1 MNQTELK
8 AAWTAKWRAAL
19 DDREYRFSSPE
30 AHRTSCRWEAQEMF
44 AAGVVD
50 ETEKLEMDELAEA
63 AYWHAVEELVTL
75 EAGYLNGG
83 HYNVMPRNGGTC
95 IGKIINGTYSAA
107 EGKALGGFEARVFKE
122 NSGRHL
128 AFRFGGEPWPIDGLV
143 LTSNTGKQFDLV
155 LTAQFINGVVYPTID
170 DADTY
175 RALVNT
181 AQIALEAHDFDAYR
195 KARPL
200 LLGAEFISCVECH
213 DSFSLREDCKAC
225 AGNGFVPRV
234 NRQRSSSA

>member
-8 AAWTAKWRAAL
+8 AAWTAKWRATI
-19 DDREYRFSSPE
+19 DDHEYRLSNPE
-30 AHRTSCRWEAQEMF
+30 AYRTNCHWEAREML
-44 AAGVVD
+44 AAGIID
-50 ETEKLEMDELAEA
+50 ELEKLEMDELVDA
-63 AYWHAVEELVTL
+63 AYWHAVEELVTN
-75 EAGYLNGG
+75 EVGYLQGG

-107 EGKALGGFEARVFKE
+107 DGKALGGFEARVLQN

-143 LTSNTGKQFDLV
+143 LTSNTGEQFDLV
-155 LTAQFINGVVYPTID
+155 LTAQFINGVVYRPVD

-181 AQIALEAHDFDAYR
+181 AQIALEAHDFDTYR

-200 LLGAEFISCVECH
+200 LMGAEFTMCIECH
-213 DSFSLREDCKAC
+213 DSFSLREDCQAC
-225 AGNGFVPRV
+225 AGNGFIRRARHQP
-234 NRQRSSSA
+234 NSSA